1 LEISSHALA
10 LHRTDGLV
18 VDAALFTNLSQDHL
32 DFHPS
37 MESYFEAKRRL
48 FAPTHAQRGVV
59 NADDPWGRRLLADPT
74 IETSTFA
81 VDTDADL
88 RATEVEVGR
97 EGVAF
102 RVDGVHVRSPLRGR
116 FNVHNCLG
124 VLAVARGVG
133 IEDAAIVAGIGD
145 LQVVPGRMEPVDAG
159 QPFTV
164 VVDYAHTPDSIHSVL
179 RGARPL
185 ADGQVIVVFGCG
197 GDRDRAKRPSMGR
210 AASEGA
216 DLVIVTSDNP
226 RSEDS
231 QRIIDEIVSGIPS
244 ETAVI
249 VEPDRRAA
257 IGRAIDAAEAGDVVV
272 IAGKGHE
279 TTQEIG
285 DEVLPFDDRI
295 VARTALE
302 ARQAAR

>member
-1 LEISSHALA
+1 
-10 LHRTDGLV
+10 
-18 VDAALFTNLSQDHL
+18 
-32 DFHPS
+32 
-37 MESYFEAKRRL
+37 
-48 FAPTHAQRGVV
+48 
-59 NADDPWGRRLLADPT
+59 
-74 IETSTFA
+74 
-81 VDTDADL
+81 
-88 RATEVEVGR
+88 
-97 EGVAF
+97 
-102 RVDGVHVRSPLRGR
+102 
-116 FNVHNCLG
+116 VHNCLG
-124 VLAVARGVG
+124 VLAVARAVG

-226 RSEDS
+226 RSEDP

-295 VARTALE
+295 VALTALE